1 MVSVM
6 TSIWL
11 GDGNAHDD
19 ELSHHYLAGLIDDVV
34 NNDNN
39 PFMIHLQRGGGPG
52 ETDLPDQPD
61 QPSQMVLVAD
71 DPSDQKASA
80 T

>member
-19 ELSHHYLAGLIDDVV
+19 ELPHHYLAGLIDDVD
-34 NNDNN
+34 NNDKKSGHDT
-39 PFMIHLQRGGGPG
+39 PATGRG
-52 ETDLPDQPD
+52 
-61 QPSQMVLVAD
+61 AW
-71 DPSDQKASA
+71 
-80 T
+80 